1 MFDTTYISKI
11 IPLSRTEAICASD
24 VWRRQ
29 VTTQQDG
36 SRFVRATRRVW
47 LRPVWNQRVSDRTEL
62 RLATGIAWYRAIP
75 VRFQLEVSEWSGH
88 KTILALRPR
97 RFRRIA
103 TTQAYGQLV
112 REALQAIAAELLEIH
127 AKGLPTHLRLL
138 SDGEVEHRLPW
149 CPADLRA
156 DASWQRVR
164 HTSDGVVGA
173 MTR

>member
-1 MFDTTYISKI
+1 MFHTTYTSKI
-11 IPLSRTEAICASD
+11 IPLSQSEAICASD

-29 VTTQQDG
+29 VATQQDG
-36 SRFVRATRRVW
+36 SRFVRGTRRVW

-62 RLATGIAWYRAIP
+62 RLATGIAWCRAIP

-103 TTQAYGQLV
+103 MTQAYDQLV
-112 REALQAIAAELLEIH
+112 REALQAVAAELLEIH
-127 AKGLPTHLRLL
+127 AKELPTHLRLL
-138 SDGEVEHRLPW
+138 SDGEVERGLPW
-149 CPADLRA
+149 RPADLRT
-156 DASWQRVR
+156 DATWQRVR
-164 HTSDGVVGA
+164 HTSDGSVGV